1 MRRRLSFLGMSAA
14 LLCLGVSLAGPAGAQ
29 TPNSGPAVAAPPQAP
44 APTVKNDGVQL
55 ERNVVTI
62 NVTVSDPYGRFVT
75 GLDKGHFEIYDDK
88 IKQNIEF
95 FNDDDAPLTLGIVYD
110 VSGSMQAKLSRSMH
124 ALRRFVETS
133 HNDDE
138 YFLVTFN
145 QRAQLTRD
153 FTVSG
158 DSVVNSL
165 TLVQPDGRTALY
177 DAAYIGVE
185 KARQG
190 RHEKKAL
197 LIISDGQDNNSRY
210 TFSELR
216 DLVREADVQLYA
228 IGIVDLIRDNELGAY
243 GESVLEELARSTGG
257 RAFFPTSEEELVD
270 VCTQI
275 ALELRHQYSI
285 GYYPTNDVRDGRWHK
300 IKVKVDPPPGL
311 PRLAVRAKEG
321 YFGLKR

>member
-1 MRRRLSFLGMSAA
+1 MRKRLSFLC
-14 LLCLGVSLAGPAGAQ
+14 LCAVLVCLAPASGAQ
-29 TPNSGPAVAAPPQAP
+29 SPPERAPGDPQAP
-44 APTVKNDGVQL
+44 KTAKSDDGPLILDRDLVTV
-55 ERNVVTI
+55 

-75 GLDKGHFEIYDDK
+75 GLDKSHFEVFDDK
-88 IKQNIEF
+88 IKQEITF
-95 FNDDDAPLTLGIVYD
+95 FNDDDSPLTLGIVYD
-110 VSGSMQAKLSRSMH
+110 VSGSMTAKMSRSIH

-133 HNDDE
+133 HAEDE
-138 YFLVTFN
+138 FFLVTFN
-145 QRAQLTRD
+145 HRAQLTRD

-158 DSVVNSL
+158 DTVVNSL
-165 TLVQPDGRTALY
+165 TLVNTDGRTALY
-177 DAAYIGVE
+177 DAAFIGIE

-190 RHEKKAL
+190 RHDKKAL

-216 DLVREADVQLYA
+216 DLVRESDVQLYA
-228 IGIVDLIRDNELGAY
+228 IGIVDLVRDHELGAY

-257 RAFFPTSEEELVD
+257 RAFFPSSEEELVD

-275 ALELRHQYSI
+275 ALELRHQYSV
-285 GYYPTNDVRDGRWHK
+285 GYYPSTNIRDGRWHK

-321 YFGLKR
+321 YYGLKR